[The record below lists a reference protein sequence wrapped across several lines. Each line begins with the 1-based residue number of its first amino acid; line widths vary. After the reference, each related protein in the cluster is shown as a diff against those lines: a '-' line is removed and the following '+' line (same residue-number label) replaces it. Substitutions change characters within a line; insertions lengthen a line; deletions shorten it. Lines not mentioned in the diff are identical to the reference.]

1 MTQLLT
7 LAEIR
12 EAEAAL
18 DGVIHRTPCERSHS
32 LSTRLGR
39 DLWLKP
45 EYRQRTGSF
54 KIRGA
59 YNRLRVLPTGSHV
72 VAGSAGNHAQGVA
85 LAAQWLG
92 HRATIFMPASASLP
106 KVQATRA
113 YGAEVILG
121 GVTVDDCIEAAAAMC
136 GDEGAVFVPPF
147 DHRAILAGQATAGL
161 EILADVP
168 DASTVLVA
176 IGGGGLCSGVA
187 AAVKLTRPDVTVV
200 GVMARGAASMGLSLA
215 AGEPREVSPFTIA
228 DGIALRAPSQLTLDH
243 IEAFVDEVVAV
254 GDEEITQAMLLL
266 LERTKAVV
274 EPAGAAP
281 LAALLSGQIGGDGP
295 AVALLGGGN
304 IDALLLGKLLDHGLG
319 ALGRYLRVRAV
330 IPDRPGALS
339 GLLLAVADMGLN
351 VLDVEHH
358 RSGMSLPISTV
369 EVLVV
374 VETRDHEHRASV
386 LAELRDRGFDAQL
399 VE

>member
-1 MTQLLT
+1 
-7 LAEIR
+7 
-12 EAEAAL
+12 
-18 DGVIHRTPCERSHS
+18 
-32 LSTRLGR
+32 
-39 DLWLKP
+39 
-45 EYRQRTGSF
+45 
-54 KIRGA
+54 
-59 YNRLRVLPTGSHV
+59 
-72 VAGSAGNHAQGVA
+72 
-85 LAAQWLG
+85 
-92 HRATIFMPASASLP
+92 MPASASLP

-136 GDEGAVFVPPF
+136 GAEGAVFVPPF

-319 ALGRYLRVRAV
+319 AGRHPRSPRGAVGAAARSCRHGAQRARCRAPSIGDEPADLDRGGARRRGDTRPRAPRLGAGGVARPGLRRAV
-330 IPDRPGALS
+330 GRVSRTA
-339 GLLLAVADMGLN
+339 
-351 VLDVEHH
+351 
-358 RSGMSLPISTV
+358 
-369 EVLVV
+369 
-374 VETRDHEHRASV
+374 
-386 LAELRDRGFDAQL
+386 
-399 VE
+399 